1 MAKKNLKKAQ
11 TGGTSAK
18 PQKTWV
24 DMFGVTHK
32 GVKPKPTTF
41 KKGGAKKK

>member
-1 MAKKNLKKAQ
+1 MAKKMLKKAQ
-11 TGGTSAK
+11 VGRTVK
-18 PQKTWV
+18 PEKTWV

-41 KKGGAKKK
+41 KKGGTKKK

>member
-1 MAKKNLKKAQ
+1 MAKKMLKKAQ
-11 TGGTSAK
+11 AGGT
-18 PQKTWV
+18 QKTWV